1 MLCRKIGFVFFKSNL
16 YRYELD
22 YHICFLWKFD
32 INWITSTRSNCHMNM
47 AFIWWAAIEN
57 SIFIFIFMIVWVMP
71 QILESWQLFHNMLCG
86 LKTSYSQKFGFSWAN
101 LEEVRHPQSW
111 RGHMRSYLFTF
122 FMEQA
127 TCALSIFQIHL
138 VHNRHHVLRKRKK
151 KKTPPKLGIICES
164 YWHLN
169 LALAFEQHLEPPPKT
184 SNANLSQ
191 NPTCL
196 EYEVFICYLGPHG
209 SGHHPTPIDTFP
221 STCIAT

>member
-32 INWITSTRSNCHMNM
+32 INWITSTRSNRHMNM

-101 LEEVRHPQSW
+101 LEEVRHPHLE
-111 RGHMRSYLFTF
+111 RPHEVLPFYLFHGASNMCTKYF
-122 FMEQA
+122 PNPSGAQPSSCPKE
-127 TCALSIFQIHL
+127 
-138 VHNRHHVLRKRKK
+138 RKK
-151 KKTPPKLGIICES
+151 KKLHPNWAS
-164 YWHLN
+164 YVK
-169 LALAFEQHLEPPPKT
+169 A
-184 SNANLSQ
+184 
-191 NPTCL
+191 
-196 EYEVFICYLGPHG
+196 
-209 SGHHPTPIDTFP
+209 ID
-221 STCIAT
+221 I